1 MEDLKHIISKN
12 LVELRKRKKYT
23 QADLADIL
31 QYSDK
36 AISKWE
42 KGESLPDIEVLYQ
55 ICNLYGVTLDYL
67 THEGNY
73 EEKQEYVIKDVNRV
87 NKVVIS
93 LLSVS
98 LIWFLIII
106 LFVYAFVM
114 NGINLWIAFIWGV
127 PLSALIF
134 LIFNSIWGKKLY
146 KFIILTVLTWSSLAT
161 IFLQVLYMNLDYQ
174 IWAIF
179 LLGIPAQIA
188 IILWSQLK
196 RNVGY
201 YIPHKSNN
209 EELEN

>member
-1 MEDLKHIISKN
+1 MEDLKKIISQN

-23 QADLADIL
+23 QADLADML

-73 EEKQEYVIKDVNRV
+73 EEKQDYVKKDTTMV
-87 NKVVIS
+87 NKIIIT

-98 LIWFLIII
+98 LIWFMVLIVY
-106 LFVYAFVM
+106 VYAFVL
-114 NGINLWIAFIWGV
+114 NDINLWILYIWGV
-127 PLSALIF
+127 PASALLV
-134 LIFNSIWGKKLY
+134 LIFNSIWGKR
-146 KFIILTVLTWSSLAT
+146 KFKFVILTVLTWSFLTAV
-161 IFLQVLYMNLDYQ
+161 FLQFVYLELAYQ
-174 IWAIF
+174 VWAVF

-188 IILWSQLK
+188 IMLWSQLK
-196 RNVGY
+196 R
-201 YIPHKSNN
+201 
-209 EELEN
+209 